1 MSSLSLASNNPG
13 RETYNWPPT
22 RAHRALCTPHQ
33 ITQPTSTSVAGSEYS
48 SSTHS
53 ALDVVPRLQLVPC
66 DFVQP
71 RAPRLQPVAL
81 PPQITGITA
90 VTLNPALR
98 SGAGSA
104 ICIDF
109 SSITSQMINAWV
121 AQPATFPGLPS
132 LTLLSNRLSWPITAI
147 RQALAIP
154 LPDEQID
161 ELIQRAEGANDI
173 NKNDKRANGRCL
185 KRKRLLESGMTRLH
199 LLEGRTRFAG
209 LLESAMGCEVWMLTF
224 V

>member
-1 MSSLSLASNNPG
+1 MS
-13 RETYNWPPT
+13 
-22 RAHRALCTPHQ
+22 
-33 ITQPTSTSVAGSEYS
+33 PTSHSRRSLFGCICDLIVPPSDS

-132 LTLLSNRLSWPITAI
+132 LTLLSNRLSWPITVHASGEFVVVGDVLKAI

-173 NKNDKRANGRCL
+173 NKNNKRANGRCL

-199 LLEGRTRFAG
+199 LLEGRTKFAG